1 MHYLQLIFL
10 FVLSNLLELRELM
23 MPTIIS
29 RIDGLT
35 STKSKAVNQSKD
47 RLETEA
53 EDKAIANH

>member
-10 FVLSNLLELRELM
+10 FVLPNLLELRELM